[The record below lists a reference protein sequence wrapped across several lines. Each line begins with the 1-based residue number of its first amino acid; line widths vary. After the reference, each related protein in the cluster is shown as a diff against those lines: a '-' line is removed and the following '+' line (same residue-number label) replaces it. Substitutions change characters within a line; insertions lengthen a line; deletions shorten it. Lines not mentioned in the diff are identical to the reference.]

1 MSGGGPVRGVAG
13 SGVGQRLFADWAGQV
28 HVVEDRGFRL
38 AEPLFAEEEAA
49 IVRAVPLRRREFIA
63 GRTAARRALAG
74 LDIAPCPI
82 PVAADRAPCWPG
94 GVVGSI
100 SHSPALVLAAVARE
114 REISALGVDAEVVA
128 RLEPEIIAAV
138 CTEEDRRFLAGGRG
152 RLAGIGP
159 LLVFSAKEAFYKAFY
174 PLHRR
179 FLDHDA
185 VAIRFFAAPGGETGS
200 FRVIAREPGLRASGF
215 ADRVA
220 GRWALAGDHVYAAA
234 VVPGPG

>member
-1 MSGGGPVRGVAG
+1 MSGGGPVRGVAAA
-13 SGVGQRLFADWAGQV
+13 QRLFADWGGRV
-28 HVVEDRGFRL
+28 HLVEDRGFRL
-38 AEPLFAEEEAA
+38 AEPLFPEEEAA
-49 IVRAVPLRRREFIA
+49 IARAVPLRRREFIA

-82 PVAADRAPCWPG
+82 PVGTDRTPVWPR

-114 REISALGVDAEVVA
+114 REITALGIDAEAVA
-128 RLEPEIIAAV
+128 RLEPEIIDAV

-152 RLAGIGP
+152 RLAETGP

-185 VAIRFFAAPGGETGS
+185 VAIRSFAAPGGDGGT
-200 FRVIAREPGLRASGF
+200 FRVVAREPGLRASGF

-220 GRWALAGDHVYAAA
+220 GRWLLAGDHVYAAA
-234 VVPGPG
+234 VIPGGG